1 MFPEEGRG
9 VLVAIQAYNCDRTI
23 GSVVRQCRSHAP
35 DVLVVDDGSEDST
48 ADQAS
53 AAGARLLRHDRNQG
67 KGTAIRTAAR
77 EALRGGYSG
86 LLTVD
91 GDGQHD
97 GEDLP
102 AFLKAHHRSPHT
114 MWVGWRRD
122 ALERAPTA
130 RRFGNR
136 FSNQAL
142 KLLAGVRLP
151 DTQCGFRLYP
161 ARLLRCLSLCGTR
174 YETEAEILVKA
185 RAIDWD
191 MRPLPVQ
198 VRFEDGRPT
207 SHFRPWADTA
217 RICTLVIR
225 HNLQRRIASNGGLA
239 TTLAATHAPLIA
251 TAGAAILGMISPG
264 VVGMGI
270 AAGPALAFHLA
281 MTRSLLRSGGQAW
294 VDTEVDFH
302 PTPGQAEIALTFDDG
317 PDPETTPRVLD
328 HLQRANVPATFFLIG
343 HEVERHPGL
352 AADIAARGHA
362 IGNHTYSHPK
372 RFSML
377 GPAALGGE
385 VDRAQEAI
393 EGACGQRPVL
403 LRPPIG
409 HKNPYL
415 GSVLRERRMR
425 CVTWTTRS
433 LDLLSRNSDRLVRR
447 LSLKARPGSII
458 LLHDRACGRLKM
470 NDVLPRLIE
479 DLTSRG
485 FRFVTIPGA
494 G

>member
-1 MFPEEGRG
+1 MSSEAGRG

-23 GSVVRQCRSHAP
+23 GSVVKQCLSYAP
-35 DVLVVDDGSEDST
+35 DVLVVDDGSEDAT
-48 ADQAS
+48 ADQAR
-53 AAGARLLRHDRNQG
+53 AAGARLLRHDRNRG
-67 KGTAIRTAAR
+67 KGMAIRTAAS

-91 GDGQHD
+91 GDGQHEA
-97 GEDLP
+97 EDLP
-102 AFLKAHHRSPHT
+102 AFLEAHRGSPHT

-122 ALERAPTA
+122 ALERAPVA
-130 RRFGNR
+130 RRLGNQ
-136 FSNQAL
+136 FSNLAL

-151 DTQCGFRLYP
+151 DTQCGLRLYP
-161 ARLLRCLSLCGTR
+161 IKLLRSLSLCGTR

-191 MRPLPVQ
+191 MRPLPVH
-198 VRFEDGRPT
+198 VRFVDGRPT

-217 RICTLVIR
+217 RICILVIR
-225 HNLQRRIASNGGLA
+225 HYLQQRMTSHGGLA
-239 TTLAATHAPLIA
+239 MTLAATHAPLVG
-251 TAGAAILGMISPG
+251 TAGAAILGIFSPG
-264 VVGMGI
+264 VVGMGM
-270 AAGPALAFHLA
+270 AAGPALVFHLA

-302 PTPGQAEIALTFDDG
+302 STPGQPEIALTFDDG
-317 PDPETTPRVLD
+317 PDPETTPRVLE
-328 HLQRANVPATFFLIG
+328 HLQRANVLATFFLIG
-343 HEVERHPGL
+343 HEVERYPEL

-377 GPAALGGE
+377 GPAALAGE

-393 EGACGQRPVL
+393 EGACGRRPVL

-409 HKNPYL
+409 HKNLFL

-433 LDLLSRNSDRLVRR
+433 MDILSRDSDRLVRR

-470 NDVLPRLIE
+470 NDALPRLIE

-494 G
+494 